1 MRTAGIIC
9 EYNPFHRGH
18 LLQLRKTREMVG
30 EDGAIVCL
38 MSGYF
43 VQRGEPALFSP
54 EVRTRVALLHGADLV
69 LELPITGAVNAA
81 GYFAETAVSCLHQM
95 GCIDLLSFGSES
107 GNLEDLCRIAEILDS
122 AEMEAALKARL
133 ETGASYASARTLA
146 LGDLGADGALLRGAN
161 NALGVEY
168 LRSLR
173 KLGSEIA
180 PWTYCRDLSLP
191 SASEIRGTLGKE
203 DWLDHL
209 PGKELYRDAVPHT
222 LLQGEK
228 AMLAVLRAL
237 PDEAFDRMA
246 FDGEGLSSKVRKAC
260 RRENSIDGIIMAC
273 KSKRY
278 AYSRLRRTLM
288 WLFLGL
294 SQADVRREIPY
305 VRVLGFNETGRKVL
319 KMAKETGELP
329 LVSGAVPKNLAAREY
344 FLMESRAAD
353 LYTVFA
359 PAGVRE
365 DWDRLRG
372 WVPVR
377 V

>member
-54 EVRTRVALLHGADLV
+54 EVRTRVALQNGADLV

-81 GYFAETAVSCLHQM
+81 GYFAETAVGCLHKM

-122 AEMEAALKARL
+122 TEMEAALKARL

-146 LGDLGADGALLRGAN
+146 LQDLGADGALLRGAN

-168 LRSLR
+168 IRSLR
-173 KLGSEIA
+173 KLGSDIM
-180 PWTYCRDLSLP
+180 PWTYSRDLTLP
-191 SASEIRGTLGKE
+191 SASEIRGTLGQSNWLE
-203 DWLDHL
+203 DL
-209 PGKELYRDAVPHT
+209 PGKELYRDAAPHT
-222 LLQGEK
+222 LLQGER

-246 FDGEGLSSKVRKAC
+246 FEGEGLSSKVRKAC

-294 SQADVRREIPY
+294 TQADVRREIPY

-319 KMAKETGELP
+319 KMAKEMGEMP
-329 LVSGAVPKNLAAREY
+329 LVSGAVPRDLAAREY
-344 FLMESRAAD
+344 FLMEARAAD
-353 LYTVFA
+353 LYTVFG
-359 PAGVRE
+359 PEGVRE
-365 DWDRLRG
+365 NWGQLRG

-377 V
+377 I

>member
-54 EVRTRVALLHGADLV
+54 EVRTRAALENGADLV

-107 GNLEDLCRIAEILDS
+107 GNLEELCRIAEILDS
-122 AEMEAALKARL
+122 TDMEAALKARL

-146 LGDLGADGALLRGAN
+146 LQDLGADGALLRGAN

-168 LRSLR
+168 IRSLK

-180 PWTYCRDLSLP
+180 PWTYRRDLTLP
-191 SASEIRGTLGKE
+191 SASEIRGTLGQA
-203 DWLDHL
+203 DWLDDL
-209 PGKELYRDAVPHT
+209 PGKELYRDAIPHT

-246 FDGEGLSSKVRKAC
+246 FEGEGLSSKVRKAC

-294 SQADVRREIPY
+294 TQADVRREVPY
-305 VRVLGFNETGRKVL
+305 VRVLGFNEIGRKVL
-319 KMAKETGELP
+319 KTAKENGDMP
-329 LVSGAVPKNLAAREY
+329 LVSGAIPKTPEARAY
-344 FLMESRAAD
+344 FELEERAAD
-353 LYTVFA
+353 LYTVFG

-365 DWDRLRG
+365 DWGQLRG
-372 WVPVR
+372 WIPVR